1 MKTDTQTKKQ
11 LMPCWR
17 ISFTHEKLHK
27 RNLRRGG
34 GRCENDN
41 GSPVGREKHF
51 SSKISPPWPSHR
63 ATLSRSLESPPPL
76 IAALRPLR
84 FPPISPCQPTYLP
97 WHLETKHKKVKF
109 ARQHFRA
116 WGNNTGWLARLR
128 GHRNDDGLR
137 CDSEVANQTQAL
149 IIHQF
154 DSGQSVDMSQ
164 ESVTICQPSVS
175 TNHAPLFSSRSIRAR
190 SDRTV

>member
-1 MKTDTQTKKQ
+1 VRKRQW
-11 LMPCWR
+11 LSCWTGAT
-17 ISFTHEKLHK
+17 FL
-27 RNLRRGG
+27 
-34 GRCENDN
+34 
-41 GSPVGREKHF
+41 V
-51 SSKISPPWPSHR
+51 KISLLWPSHR

-97 WHLETKHKKVKF
+97 WHLETKHEKVKF

-128 GHRNDDGLR
+128 GHRNDDGPR

-149 IIHQF
+149 RIHQF

-164 ESVTICQPSVS
+164 ESLMRRSASRLQARITHLSLAPEASALAQTGPCSCLPAGAEYVS
-175 TNHAPLFSSRSIRAR
+175 TPRPSSWCE
-190 SDRTV
+190 